1 MSSAVRAP
9 DIPYKRGLHQI
20 APDVY
25 AYLQPNGGWGVS
37 NAGLLVG
44 QGESFLVDTLF
55 DVRHTQTMLDSMS
68 AIVKYNPIV
77 AALNTHENGRAQNCW
92 VNDR

>member
-1 MSSAVRAP
+1 MGSAVRAS

-20 APDVY
+20 APNVY
-25 AYLQPNGGWGVS
+25 AYLQPNGGWGLS
-37 NAGLLVG
+37 NAGLVVG

-68 AIVKYNPIV
+68 AMVKCNPIA
-77 AALNTHENGRAQNCW
+77 AALNTDENGRARNCW
-92 VNDR
+92 TDDR